1 MCLVMKVH
9 NTAYK
14 VFLIKKSKLDLIKFL
29 GLTTSLQEIWG
40 QRNMLKQHSEDIIS
54 KMEMWEILHDKPPTL
69 QQIKLQDKNKIGGET
84 SCLKEI

>member
-9 NTAYK
+9 TTA
-14 VFLIKKSKLDLIKFL
+14 FLIKKSKLDVIKFL